1 MLGQNHEYMNI
12 DLRIKAKNNFEKDF
26 FIFMN
31 NGVLGKTIENVRK
44 HEDIKLVT
52 TEKRRNSLAS
62 ESNYYTTKPF
72 TENLLAIKMKKPK
85 ILQIKPLQL
94 GLSILELSKILVYEF
109 WYDYLKQSYGENAK
123 YGYMRYMDTVS
134 VSVTDNVQRFDIHRS
149 YLIDHYLKEKM
160 KT

>member
-1 MLGQNHEYMNI
+1 
-12 DLRIKAKNNFEKDF
+12 
-26 FIFMN
+26 MN

-52 TEKRRNSLAS
+52 TEKRRNSFTS
-62 ESNYYTTKPF
+62 ESNYYTAKSF
-72 TENLLAIKMKKPK
+72 TQNLLAIKMKKTK
-85 ILQIKPLQL
+85 ILQIKTLQL
-94 GLSILELSKILVYEF
+94 GLSVLELSKILMYEF